1 VGSGADERLIKG
13 CAFAGLGNYSFIY
26 KDSEIEEK
34 VIESMSKSR
43 LEYLIINECKVLDED
58 DNILAQMEDLPQP
71 LAPNTL
77 FNFEKLLESG
87 A

>member
-34 VIESMSKSR
+34 VIEHLGPDGR
-43 LEYLIINECKVLDED
+43 
-58 DNILAQMEDLPQP
+58 
-71 LAPNTL
+71 LAPTSSPKHSL
-77 FNFEKLLESG
+77 
-87 A
+87 